1 MKKTWIAAV
10 ISSICLSGNAT
21 TFKSLSDDELSK
33 VDGRALLNFTK
44 DMETYKTNSNEV
56 VSFYKLGLDA
66 EK

>member
-44 DMETYKTNSNEV
+44 DMETLMW
-56 VSFYKLGLDA
+56 FR
-66 EK
+66 